1 MDIYVAVLHRV
12 GLDNT
17 LLKVEVLGADVD
29 PKRALTFL
37 VDRMT
42 EDVTLNEEGGT
53 FLSLSD
59 VRGVT
64 LYKVTMND
72 PKEIAYKRAWD
83 WLANRVK
90 ESAEGWK
97 GQEEKYEE
105 DGALRS
111 RHHAGG
117 QASAL
122 SHIVE
127 EMDEARETFG
137 LD

>member
-1 MDIYVAVLHRV
+1 VEIYVAVLHRQ
-12 GLDNT
+12 GLDGR
-17 LLKVEVLGADVD
+17 LLLSEVLGADAD
-29 PKRALTFL
+29 HRKAAALFTDKLMDEASFSEL
-37 VDRMT
+37 GKVVLSM
-42 EDVTLNEEGGT
+42 EHIHSVT
-53 FLSLSD
+53 
-59 VRGVT
+59 VHRVT
-64 LYKVTMND
+64 VAD
-72 PKEIAYKRAWD
+72 PKEMAYKRAWD